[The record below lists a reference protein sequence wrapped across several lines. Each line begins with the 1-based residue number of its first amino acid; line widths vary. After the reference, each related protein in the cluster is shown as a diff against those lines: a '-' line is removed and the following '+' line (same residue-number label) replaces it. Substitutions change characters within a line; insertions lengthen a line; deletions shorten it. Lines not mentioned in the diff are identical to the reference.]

1 MKVKN
6 LLLAES
12 KGLTTKQ
19 KLINMA
25 SKPGLTKKQLLLK
38 LTGVPK
44 RMPTKYYNRQGRQFF
59 LTLRGV
65 YVIPTSN
72 GKVLYGRKCTDPSA
86 PKSIRPMKT

>member
-1 MKVKN
+1 MKIKN

-25 SKPGLTKKQLLLK
+25 SKPALTKKQLLLK
-38 LTGVPK
+38 MAGVPK

-65 YVIPTSN
+65 YVIPVSN
-72 GKVLYGRKCTDPSA
+72 GKILYGRKSNDPNA
-86 PKSIRPMKT
+86 PKSIRPAKF